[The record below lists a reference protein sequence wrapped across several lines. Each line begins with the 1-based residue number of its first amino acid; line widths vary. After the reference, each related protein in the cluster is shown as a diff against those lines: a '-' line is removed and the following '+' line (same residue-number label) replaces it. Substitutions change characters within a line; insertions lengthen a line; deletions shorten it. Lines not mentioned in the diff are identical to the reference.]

1 MYHVLLYYKITKIP
15 NVEAEVKLHKE
26 ICKALQL
33 TGRILLSP
41 DGINGTVGGSKE
53 SIDLY
58 RAYMNQH
65 RVFKDI
71 DFKESTSVVKPFP
84 KMQIRAREE
93 IITTE
98 AIQKID
104 WSLRAKHV
112 DRDEFHKWLQRGED
126 MVLLDMR
133 NDYEWEIG
141 RFVGSVRPPMKYFR
155 DLKDHLE
162 WYVQEFKGKKIVTFC
177 TGGIRCEPATAMLVA
192 AGIDRENIYQLE
204 GGIVKYGEKY
214 GNEGFYEGKCF
225 VFDDRVAVPINTLP
239 TAPIIGNCL
248 HCTVSCD
255 HYRNCANKFC
265 NKLFIACDS
274 CNESFENTCT
284 SDCEAMIQNEKNIRP
299 PTAVTVK
306 AMHRNK

>member
-15 NVEAEVKLHKE
+15 NVEAEVALHKE

-33 TGRILLSP
+33 GGRILMSP

-53 SIDLY
+53 AVDMY
-58 RAYMNQH
+58 RAYMNDH
-65 RVFKDI
+65 RIFKDI
-71 DFKESTSVVKPFP
+71 DFKESTSEVKPFP
-84 KMQIRAREE
+84 KMQIRARQE

-112 DRDEFHKWLQRGED
+112 DRDTFHKWLKKGED

-141 RFVGSVRPPMKYFR
+141 RFTGSVRPPMKYFR
-155 DLKDHLE
+155 DLKDHLS
-162 WYVQEFKGKKIVTFC
+162 WYVDEFKDKKIVTFC

-192 AGIDRENIYQLE
+192 AGIPHKNMYQLE

-225 VFDDRVAVPINTLP
+225 VFDERIAVPVNLSLD
-239 TAPIIGNCL
+239 APVIGNCL
-248 HCTVSCD
+248 HCTVSTD
-255 HYRNCANKFC
+255 HYRNCANKWC
-265 NKLFIACDS
+265 NKLFIACES
-274 CNESFENTCT
+274 CNEKFFNTCGT
-284 SDCEAMIQNEKNIRP
+284 DCQKIIEDEKNIRP
-299 PTAVTVK
+299 ASALSVK
-306 AMHRNK
+306 QIHRNK

>member
-1 MYHVLLYYKITKIP
+1 MYYVLLYYKIIKIP

-33 TGRILLSP
+33 TGRILMSP

-58 RAYMNQH
+58 RSYMNQH

-71 DFKESTSVVKPFP
+71 DFKESKSEVKPFP

-98 AIQKID
+98 AIQRID

-112 DRDEFHKWLQRGED
+112 DRDEFHTWLQRGED

-155 DLKDHLE
+155 DLKDHLD
-162 WYVQEFKGKKIVTFC
+162 WYIEEFKGKKIVTFC

-225 VFDDRVAVPINTLP
+225 VFDERIAVPINQLP
-239 TAPIIGNCL
+239 TARIIGKCF
-248 HCTVSCD
+248 CCSVSCD
-255 HYRNCANKFC
+255 QYRNCANRFC
-265 NKLFIACDS
+265 NKLFIACDI
-274 CNESFENTCT
+274 CNNTFENTC
-284 SDCEAMIQNEKNIRP
+284 SQECKAVIQNENNIRP
-299 PTAVTVK
+299 PSAVSVK